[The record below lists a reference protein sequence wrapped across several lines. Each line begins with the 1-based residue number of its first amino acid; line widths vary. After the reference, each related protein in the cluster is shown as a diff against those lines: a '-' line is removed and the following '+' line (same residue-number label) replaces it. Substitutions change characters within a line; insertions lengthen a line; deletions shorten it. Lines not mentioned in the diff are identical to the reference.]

1 MDRFWVVPAAYVVVR
16 RGDEV
21 LLLLRA
27 NTGYMD
33 GYWAMPAGHVERG
46 ESVIAAA
53 AREVKEEVGI
63 DVDPADLV
71 PVTAMHR
78 TGGTGDPI
86 DERVDFFFTTSKWT
100 GEPSIREP
108 EKAAGLAW
116 YSLDELP
123 EPLVPHEARV
133 LAAVGR
139 QDGPG
144 GPGRQDGPGGPGGR
158 DGEGGLDGQGLPA
171 VIVQGFA

>member
-1 MDRFWVVPAAYVVVR
+1 VERFRVVPAAYVVVR

-33 GYWAMPAGHVERG
+33 GHWAVPAGHVESG
-46 ESVIAAA
+46 ESAVAAA
-53 AREVKEEVGI
+53 LRELKEEVGL
-63 DVDPADLV
+63 DVEPTDLV

-78 TGGTGDPI
+78 TGGNGDPI
-86 DERVDFFFTTSKWT
+86 DERVDFFFTTSRWT
-100 GEPSIREP
+100 GEPRIMEP
-108 EKAAGLAW
+108 EKAAGLDW
-116 YSLDELP
+116 YPLDKLP

-133 LAAVGR
+133 LASLTSEA
-139 QDGPG
+139 
-144 GPGRQDGPGGPGGR
+144 
-158 DGEGGLDGQGLPA
+158 LPA